1 MYDQRI
7 WKDFCLSFP
16 QTERK
21 KKKNKNKSISLNLK
35 KKILNIEGVETKNRD
50 YNKDEFK
57 LASLK
62 VFKFMIRMINSLEIG
77 VNIDIK

>member
-1 MYDQRI
+1 M
-7 WKDFCLSFP
+7 
-16 QTERK
+16 
-21 KKKNKNKSISLNLK
+21 
-35 KKILNIEGVETKNRD
+35 EGVETKNRD